1 MFENRLRILLS
12 VLAIACF
19 AVFLRLAQLQLV
31 RADYY
36 AQRANQS
43 LIARP
48 EPLPFLRGQILDR
61 NGEVLVADVPTWDI
75 CVDYPIIAAS
85 VDQDADVWSGLL
97 RKYRRRYAKNSDGT
111 PATVEQRRAR
121 LREDMESS
129 WLALAQ
135 FAERLG
141 QPVSLEDI
149 RTRGLDIHQQ
159 VQRIRIAVSRRR
171 GFDSP
176 VAEETTAQAIIPDI
190 GADHQALWEQQL
202 AAWPWV
208 HIQASTN
215 RRCIG
220 DATSF
225 AHVLGRMGRV
235 SAETVA
241 TDPQADN
248 PFAKYLANEK
258 HGISGVEY
266 AAEDLLRGRRGQ
278 YTVGRDVVLS
288 EEIPAAHGLDVKLTI
303 DAPLQRQLYD
313 LLGEVV
319 EAVPDSSGGAIVVL
333 DVASRDVL
341 SLVSYPSYD
350 PNRFNELYDEL
361 RDDTDRLP
369 LWFRASASR
378 YAPGSTIKPLACLAG
393 LVSGKITLDTREN
406 CTGYMFS
413 EKRDGWR
420 CWEIHGTGMR
430 KAHGSIDVTEALTGS
445 CNIFMYRLGE
455 RVGVDGLC
463 SAFDMVGVGRGS
475 GIGLR
480 EDNPGIN
487 PTPAWLSSHLNRTTT
502 TAHSR
507 LFAMGQGEI
516 SLTPIQVANLM
527 ATYASGRYKP
537 ATLIRRREDKPEW
550 RLPGSDAQWLAIR
563 RGIFGVTNDP
573 DGTAYKF
580 ANFVRDGYALAGKTG
595 TATATRWPTAY
606 RIPYMEADGSH
617 REVVLAAGARGPAL
631 KRFEREFPDAMYDK
645 ENVTAARYWPVEKL
659 PEGQRY
665 SHAWFGGYLQPL
677 GKDAKP
683 DWRQQ
688 PPVAFAILVEF
699 GGSGG
704 RTSGPLAKQ
713 VCDAI
718 LERFGSD
725 IATTLREKIVS
736 DDANKDV
743 EIN

>member
-12 VLAIACF
+12 VLAIACLG
-19 AVFLRLAQLQLV
+19 VFLRLAQLQLV

-36 AQRANQS
+36 TQRANRS
-43 LIARP
+43 LISRP
-48 EPLPFLRGQILDR
+48 KSLPFLRGRILDR
-61 NGEVLVADVPTWDI
+61 TGEVLVADTPTWDVCI
-75 CVDYPIIAAS
+75 DYAMIAAS
-85 VDQDADVWSGLL
+85 VDSEAKAWSSLL
-97 RKYRRRYAKNSDGT
+97 RRYRRRYAKNSDGT
-111 PATVEQRRAR
+111 MATVEQRRER
-121 LREDMESS
+121 LQEDMEGS
-129 WLALAQ
+129 WRALVQ
-135 FAERLG
+135 FAQRLG
-141 QPVSLEDI
+141 QPVTLEDI
-149 RTRGLDIHQQ
+149 RSRGLDIYEQ
-159 VQRIRIAVSRRR
+159 VQRIRRAVSRRR

-176 VAEETTAQAIIPDI
+176 VAEERIAQTIIPDI
-190 GADHQALWEQQL
+190 GADHQALWEDQFS
-202 AAWPWV
+202 AWPWV
-208 HIQASTN
+208 HVQASTK
-215 RRCIG
+215 RRCLG
-220 DATSF
+220 DATPI

-235 SAETVA
+235 DAETVSA
-241 TDPQADN
+241 DPQADN
-248 PFAKYLANEK
+248 PFAKYLASEK

-278 YTVGRDVVLS
+278 IVSSRDGTVTEDV
-288 EEIPAAHGLDVKLTI
+288 PAAHGLDVKLTI

-313 LLGEVV
+313 MLGEVV
-319 EAVPDSSGGAIVVL
+319 ESVPLSSGGAIVVL

-350 PNRFNELYDEL
+350 PNRFSELYSVL

-369 LWFRASASR
+369 LRFRALSSR
-378 YAPGSTIKPLACLAG
+378 YAPGSTIKPLSCLAG
-393 LVSGKITLDTREN
+393 LYSGKISLDTRET

-420 CWEIHGTGMR
+420 CWEIHGTGIR
-430 KAHGSIDVTEALTGS
+430 KAHGSINVTEALTGS

-463 SAFDMVGVGRGS
+463 SVFDMVGVGRGS

-502 TAHSR
+502 KAHSR

-537 ATLIRRREDKPEW
+537 VTLIRRRKDHPEW

-573 DGTAYKF
+573 DGTAYKY
-580 ANFVRDGYALAGKTG
+580 ANYVRDGYALAGKTG
-595 TATATRWPTAY
+595 SATATPWPTAY
-606 RIPYMEADGSH
+606 KIPYMEEDGSH
-617 REVVLAAGARGPAL
+617 REVVLAEGARGPAI
-631 KRFEREFPDAMYDK
+631 KRFEREFPDAVYDK
-645 ENVTAARYWPVEKL
+645 KDVKAVRYWPVEKP
-659 PEGQRY
+659 PEGQKY

-677 GKDAKP
+677 GADGKP

-688 PPVAFAILVEF
+688 PPVAFAVLIEF

-704 RTSGPLAKQ
+704 RTSGPLAKR

-718 LERFGSD
+718 LDRFGSD
-725 IATTLREKIVS
+725 IATTLRKS
-736 DDANKDV
+736 SGY
-743 EIN
+743 